1 MFTTA
6 AAAAL
11 AAAALGA
18 TPGPAHDALRADDGW
33 RSAATRV
40 PDYTGAWTETF
51 ETDRGFFK
59 GNLPQQGWT
68 AAYNPAAI
76 INDGLFILEGELS
89 LRHMADSS
97 GFTEFALRSPVFE
110 HQYGRLTATMLRG
123 SPNSEVQFITADAS
137 LNSFNTRVSFETD
150 GRITVGQLNETKD
163 AFDFIDTG
171 RTWDVFE
178 AYAIGVETDPFGAL
192 RVYLDG
198 DLIFEG
204 IEATYALKG
213 KAGRIGEWRMWTDNQ
228 TTGRPDGRGDSVT
241 WDAFRFDPIPPVP
254 APGALSLL
262 AIGGLCA
269 ARRRR

>member
-1 MFTTA
+1 MFST

-11 AAAALGA
+11 AAALAA
-18 TPGPAHDALRADDGW
+18 SPGPAHDALRDADGW
-33 RSAATRV
+33 SAEAPFTTRS
-40 PDYTGAWTETF
+40 YTGAWTETF
-51 ETDRGFFK
+51 ETDRGFAK

-110 HQYGRLTATMLRG
+110 HQYGRLSATMLRG
-123 SPNSEVQFITADAS
+123 SPNSKVQFITVDAS
-137 LNSFNTRVSFETD
+137 LNSFNTRVSFEID

-171 RTWDVFE
+171 RTWDIFE
-178 AYAIGVETDPFGAL
+178 AYEIGVETDPFGAL
-192 RVYLDG
+192 RVYLDD

-204 IEATYALKG
+204 VEATYALKG

-228 TTGRPDGRGDSVT
+228 TTGRPDGRGDTTT
-241 WDAFRFDPIPPVP
+241 WDAFRFDPAPPVP